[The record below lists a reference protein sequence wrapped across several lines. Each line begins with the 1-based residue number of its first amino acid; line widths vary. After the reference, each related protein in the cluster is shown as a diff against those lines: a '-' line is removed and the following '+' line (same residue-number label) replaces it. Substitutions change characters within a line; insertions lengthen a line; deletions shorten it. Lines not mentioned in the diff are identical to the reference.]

1 MTAGSKAG
9 AATARQRLLRQG
21 IADARFAT
29 AVDVVSWMLAVQA
42 QDYSSSLWAV
52 GLRTRDGSEADVER
66 EIADGTL
73 IRTWPMRGTLHLVA
87 ADDVRWLLELLA
99 PRVIARD
106 AARIERDYG
115 LDAALLKQC
124 RRVVSHALRD
134 GTPMRRN
141 ELYAALDAAGV
152 ASARLRGVHVT
163 GRLAMEG
170 LICGGP
176 RDGRQPT
183 FVLLDAWAP
192 RAQRKPRDA
201 SLAELALR
209 YFASRGPAT
218 AQDLAWWS
226 GLTMK
231 DALAAIALA
240 GAGLVQET
248 IDGKAHWH
256 ASAAMPPSGGK
267 PAASVHL
274 LPPFDEYLVGYR
286 DRNAALDIEH
296 SRTVIAINGLF
307 GASIVVDGRITGLW
321 KRTLGKTSVA
331 LELQPFRPL
340 PKLRLPALRAA
351 AKRYG
356 AFLEIPVEIAD

>member
-1 MTAGSKAG
+1 MSARSKPL
-9 AATARQRLLRQG
+9 AAVTQQRLLRQG

-29 AVDVVSWMLAVQA
+29 PLDTVSWLLAVQA
-42 QDYSSSLWAV
+42 QDYSAALWAV
-52 GLRTRDGSEADVER
+52 GLRMRDGSEAEVER
-66 EIADGTL
+66 GIAERKL

-99 PRVIARD
+99 PRVIASRS
-106 AARIERDYG
+106 AMVARHFG
-115 LDAALLKQC
+115 LDAATLKRC

-134 GTPMRRN
+134 GKPMRRDR
-141 ELYAALDAAGV
+141 LYAALDAAGI
-152 ASARLRGVHVT
+152 ASSQMRGVHIT
-163 GRLAMEG
+163 GHLAMEG

-192 RAQRKPRDA
+192 HARSKPRDA

-226 GLTMK
+226 GLTVK
-231 DALAAIALA
+231 NASAAIALA

-248 IDGKAHWH
+248 IDGKAYWH
-256 ASAAMPPSGGK
+256 AASTMPKGDGK

-286 DRNAALDIEH
+286 DRSAALDSEH
-296 SRTVIAINGLF
+296 NRTVVAINGLF
-307 GASIVVDGRITGLW
+307 NASVVVDGRIAGLW
-321 KRTLGKTSVA
+321 KRNVGKTSIA
-331 LELQPFRPL
+331 PEWQPFRPL
-340 PKLRLPALRAA
+340 PKSRLPALRAA

-356 AFLEIPVEIAD
+356 AFVGMPVEI

>member
-1 MTAGSKAG
+1 MGARSKADAVIAG
-9 AATARQRLLRQG
+9 QRLLRQG

-29 AVDVVSWMLAVQA
+29 PVDAVSWLLAVQA

-52 GLRTRDGSEADVER
+52 GLRMRDGSEAEVER
-66 EIADGTL
+66 AIANATL

-99 PRVIARD
+99 PRVIARSS
-106 AARIERDYG
+106 ALMARLFG
-115 LDAALLKQC
+115 LDAVTLKQC

-141 ELYAALDAAGV
+141 DLYAALDAAGI
-152 ASARLRGVHVT
+152 ATAQRGTHIT
-163 GRLAMEG
+163 GQLAMEG

-183 FVLLDAWAP
+183 FVLFDAWAP
-192 RAQRKPRDA
+192 HAQRKPRDA

-226 GLTMK
+226 GLTVK

-240 GAGLVQET
+240 GNGLVQET

-256 ASAAMPPSGGK
+256 ASCSTLPEGSSK

-286 DRNAALDIEH
+286 DRSAAIDIEH
-296 SRTVIAINGLF
+296 NRTVIAINGLF
-307 GASIVVDGRITGLW
+307 NASIVVDGRIAGLW
-321 KRTLGKTSVA
+321 KRTPGKTSVA
-331 LELQPFRPL
+331 LELQPFRSL
-340 PKLRLPALRAA
+340 PKSRLPVLRAA

-356 AFLEIPVEIAD
+356 AFVGMPVEFA